1 MAGAKKRRQKHQNK
15 TKAQLIEELG
25 ALEREVAKQK
35 RGPGG
40 KGDGALNFLFDNK
53 SLLRD
58 IIDNSPTALFVRD
71 LKGRYL
77 FINRAY
83 EEWYG
88 VDRKDILGKTP
99 TRTFKRETAQRV
111 IRFDREV
118 LESGTRIEREMESIT
133 TDGEKRIHRVVKFP
147 LLDSDGETIGVC
159 GILTDLAGQ
168 KLAEKEIRESEQ
180 RWRGAVESLQEG
192 FALYDA
198 EDRLVAFN
206 EKYRRMR
213 PEAQEIM
220 ERGGT
225 FEDVTR
231 ANLKYEIIPEAIGR
245 EEAFIKERLRQHK
258 NPKGP
263 IIRRFSDGSWSRIQ
277 EVKTPDGGTAITFI
291 DITELKQAEEALR
304 KNEALLRAVVN
315 YSPTKIH
322 IKDVEGRYT
331 LINKEAEKLFG
342 INPGE
347 GQGKTS
353 HDLFS
358 KKVADAFMAHDK
370 AVIESGK
377 PTEEE
382 EEFTLEDGVHTFL
395 TVKFPIYDLDGISG
409 VGAIGTDIT
418 ERKQAEE
425 DVQRLAAAI
434 EGLSENFAL
443 FGPDD
448 RLVMCNKG
456 YREVNETVAE
466 SVKPGVLFEDHVRAL
481 VEKGLVP
488 EAVGREEEYIQAR
501 MERHRNPG
509 GPFEVG
515 RQGGQWFLVHE
526 QRMPDGSTV
535 TIAPD
540 ITELKRVEEALKG
553 SEQRFRDIAE
563 VASDWIWEMGPDLR
577 FTYFSERYAEVTGF
591 PVEERIGTSR
601 LDHSPENYT
610 EEELEQWNTHIADLK
625 ARRPFKNFE
634 YATTAAPGGL
644 RYVRVSGRPVFDDN
658 GEFLGYRGTGTDITE
673 RKMADEALRQSQAR
687 LANIL
692 DNSPAP
698 IYFKDTEGRFL
709 VANKQYQ
716 KMYKVDFEDIRGKTS
731 KEIFGDEAGGKFLDH
746 DRAVLE
752 SRKMIEREENFLGK
766 TYLTLKFPIIDPS
779 GELLGLGGIETD
791 VTEIKKAEKELH
803 AAKEQADFA
812 NRAKTEFLA
821 NMSHELRTPLNSIL
835 GFSEILMIETFGPL
849 GSEKYKEYAADI
861 NSSGTHLLDLI
872 GEILDLSKL
881 ETGKLKLIESD
892 IDVTEIVNACVRM
905 VEGRADEEMASIS
918 ARFENELPM
927 LRADERRF
935 KQILLNLIGNAVK
948 FTPPEGS
955 VKVSTRVSQRGKFTI
970 EVADNGIGIAP
981 QDLLKVLEPF
991 GQAGDILS
999 RNHEG
1004 SGLGLYLAK
1013 SFTELHGGSLDI
1025 ESDLGKGTTVTLRFP
1040 PERTIRPLK
1049 KGFQAAQ

>member
-1 MAGAKKRRQKHQNK
+1 M
-15 TKAQLIEELG
+15 
-25 ALEREVAKQK
+25 
-35 RGPGG
+35 
-40 KGDGALNFLFDNK
+40 
-53 SLLRD
+53 
-58 IIDNSPTALFVRD
+58 
-71 LKGRYL
+71 
-77 FINRAY
+77 
-83 EEWYG
+83 
-88 VDRKDILGKTP
+88 
-99 TRTFKRETAQRV
+99 
-111 IRFDREV
+111 
-118 LESGTRIEREMESIT
+118 
-133 TDGEKRIHRVVKFP
+133 
-147 LLDSDGETIGVC
+147 
-159 GILTDLAGQ
+159 
-168 KLAEKEIRESEQ
+168 
-180 RWRGAVESLQEG
+180 
-192 FALYDA
+192 
-198 EDRLVAFN
+198 
-206 EKYRRMR
+206 
-213 PEAQEIM
+213 
-220 ERGGT
+220 
-225 FEDVTR
+225 
-231 ANLKYEIIPEAIGR
+231 
-245 EEAFIKERLRQHK
+245 
-258 NPKGP
+258 
-263 IIRRFSDGSWSRIQ
+263 
-277 EVKTPDGGTAITFI
+277 
-291 DITELKQAEEALR
+291 
-304 KNEALLRAVVN
+304 
-315 YSPTKIH
+315 
-322 IKDVEGRYT
+322 
-331 LINKEAEKLFG
+331 
-342 INPGE
+342 
-347 GQGKTS
+347 
-353 HDLFS
+353 
-358 KKVADAFMAHDK
+358 
-370 AVIESGK
+370 
-377 PTEEE
+377 
-382 EEFTLEDGVHTFL
+382 
-395 TVKFPIYDLDGISG
+395 
-409 VGAIGTDIT
+409 
-418 ERKQAEE
+418 
-425 DVQRLAAAI
+425 
-434 EGLSENFAL
+434 
-443 FGPDD
+443 
-448 RLVMCNKG
+448 
-456 YREVNETVAE
+456 
-466 SVKPGVLFEDHVRAL
+466 
-481 VEKGLVP
+481 
-488 EAVGREEEYIQAR
+488 
-501 MERHRNPG
+501 
-509 GPFEVG
+509 
-515 RQGGQWFLVHE
+515 
-526 QRMPDGSTV
+526 
-535 TIAPD
+535 
-540 ITELKRVEEALKG
+540 
-553 SEQRFRDIAE
+553 
-563 VASDWIWEMGPDLR
+563 
-577 FTYFSERYAEVTGF
+577 TGF

>member
-245 EEAFIKERLRQHK
+245 EEAFIKERLKQHK

-263 IIRRFSDGSWSRIQ
+263 IIRRFSDGTWSRIN

-291 DITELKQAEEALR
+291 DLTELKQAEEALR
-304 KNEALLRAVVN
+304 E
-315 YSPTKIH
+315 
-322 IKDVEGRYT
+322 
-331 LINKEAEKLFG
+331 
-342 INPGE
+342 
-347 GQGKTS
+347 
-353 HDLFS
+353 
-358 KKVADAFMAHDK
+358 
-370 AVIESGK
+370 
-377 PTEEE
+377 
-382 EEFTLEDGVHTFL
+382 
-395 TVKFPIYDLDGISG
+395 
-409 VGAIGTDIT
+409 
-418 ERKQAEE
+418 
-425 DVQRLAAAI
+425 
-434 EGLSENFAL
+434 
-443 FGPDD
+443 
-448 RLVMCNKG
+448 
-456 YREVNETVAE
+456 
-466 SVKPGVLFEDHVRAL
+466 
-481 VEKGLVP
+481 
-488 EAVGREEEYIQAR
+488 
-501 MERHRNPG
+501 
-509 GPFEVG
+509 
-515 RQGGQWFLVHE
+515 
-526 QRMPDGSTV
+526 
-535 TIAPD
+535 
-540 ITELKRVEEALKG
+540 

-563 VASDWIWEMGPDLR
+563 STSDWIWEMGPDLR

-591 PVEERIGTSR
+591 PIEERIGTSR

-610 EEELEQWNTHIADLK
+610 EEELEQWNAHIADLK

-634 YATTAAPGGL
+634 YATTATPRGL
-644 RYVRVSGRPVFDDN
+644 RYVRVSGRPVFGKD

-709 VANKQYQ
+709 VANRQYQ

-791 VTEIKKAEKELH
+791 VSEIKKAEKELH
-803 AAKEQADFA
+803 AAKEQAEFA